1 MKKITLFAAVALMAH
16 LSALAQDEPLFAYPV
31 APDTCSTLESRCD
44 FIVTSFWDNYDLT
57 KPIKDEARFTKA
69 FEDYVD
75 FFKYADKP
83 IVLAAI
89 REFMFKARANATN
102 FAKIGALAE
111 QTLYGENAVYWSDE
125 AYLPFAEA
133 MAENKQ
139 MKKDVRSYYSAQVEK
154 IKKNVL
160 GAPMPL
166 VEWTDVNGTRHK
178 LSEVKASDIVIV
190 LLTDGG
196 MDSDMA
202 RLRLST
208 DVVLNDMIS
217 QGEVAVV
224 DITLGRNDGAW
235 TSRAKSFPE
244 NWQVG
249 ANNDIGKV
257 LDIRYLP
264 SAYVVDAQGKIL
276 NKNVSVE
283 AIKRA
288 FTN

>member
-1 MKKITLFAAVALMAH
+1 MAI
-16 LSALAQDEPLFAYPV
+16 LDYCSALAQDEPLFQYPV

-57 KPIKDEARFTKA
+57 KPIKEEARFAKA

-89 REFMFKARANATN
+89 REFMFKARANASN

-111 QTLYGENAVYWSDE
+111 RTLYGEDAVYWSDE

-133 MAENKQ
+133 MAGNKQ
-139 MKKDVRSYYSAQVEK
+139 MKKDVRNHYAAQVDK

-166 VEWTDVNGTRHK
+166 VEWADVNGSRHK
-178 LSEVKASDIVIV
+178 LAEIKASGIVIV
-190 LLTDGG
+190 LLTDSG

-208 DVVLNDMIS
+208 DVVMNDMIEK
-217 QGEVAVV
+217 GEVAVV
-224 DITLGRNDGAW
+224 DITVGRNDGAW

-244 NWQVG
+244 NWHVG

-257 LDIRYLP
+257 LDVRYLP
-264 SAYVVDAQGKIL
+264 SAYIVDAQGIIL

-288 FTN
+288 FSN